1 MRKKLV
7 TVFMSSLLIMLG
19 GFFIYSTTVEASEL
33 ITGTFVKAEYEEVQ
47 VNKDTVQQVLSK
59 VTVKNDAGRTI
70 TLSIDRYAKLSIDT
84 VPVKMDAF
92 KLGMKVEA
100 DVQLRRVKTL
110 NGKTDTPSAVIET
123 NGKVIIGVVST
134 LNRNKKDLS
143 ITLDDGRVRNIY
155 LHSDTQLFKNGKLTD
170 IGALYEGDRIK
181 AKFSVYNTNHISE
194 LEIMETGIQVAGLYK
209 GTLHRIEPISRKISV
224 RDETKFLNWHWYA
237 NAVNSTSSYDYSANT
252 PIYFENQPVPHNQLR
267 KYTNHKVYVA
277 TRSKHGKEQVERIII
292 QKNEERT
299 YYEPLKSFNGNMKQ
313 IQLMSA
319 GKFTYHNG
327 SILIRNGR
335 LVEPEALGA
344 YGTAFIAAS
353 GPLNNQHANI
363 IHISNDGLNSPN
375 LSDHSIYFGKV
386 SGILG
391 YQLRLSSLSELKQ
404 NVWTVAPDSDFY
416 FNNETTVV
424 EDYKQGIITR
434 IPQMDLPFKMGQYGY
449 FYIKNNQVIAAH
461 FTPNTTLTKIVSVG
475 RLAAI
480 SPSYTTMDVRNV
492 SQWMN
497 GAWATQGFINKM
509 DIQQAT
515 FIKDGEVIQPK
526 DLRSNDRLFIVAD
539 SIVKGRIIIVD

>member
-1 MRKKLV
+1 
-7 TVFMSSLLIMLG
+7 MSSLLIMLG

-59 VTVKNDAGRTI
+59 VTVKNDAGRPI